1 MSAEALEKRARRNEM
16 IATDREGRIVMARYQ
31 TATSQARRRK
41 AGRQLDRERDRALSR
56 LEFEECCP
64 ICNFHPCRCVRGGH
78 RCSVCHCCPCSCG
91 GNGSGGKVSRG
102 AEIKRLVSRDSH
114 RSLISTQIQNLIR
127 GSNVDLGQNGG
138 KTGPQ

>member
-1 MSAEALEKRARRNEM
+1 MERRARRRDG
-16 IATDREGRIVMARYQ
+16 IR
-31 TATSQARRRK
+31 
-41 AGRQLDRERDRALSR
+41 LDREERIRQARVMKASARALRRKKEREGDREEDRILSR
-56 LEFEECCP
+56 YEFETCCP
-64 ICNFHPCRCVRGGH
+64 ICHYAPCRCVQRGH
-78 RCSVCHCCPCSCG
+78 RCNVCHCCPCAC

>member
-1 MSAEALEKRARRNEM
+1 M

-91 GNGSGGKVSRG
+91 NGSGGNAGKVSRG
-102 AEIKRLVSRDSH
+102 AEIKRLASRDSH
-114 RSLISTQIQNLIR
+114 RPLISTQIQNLIR